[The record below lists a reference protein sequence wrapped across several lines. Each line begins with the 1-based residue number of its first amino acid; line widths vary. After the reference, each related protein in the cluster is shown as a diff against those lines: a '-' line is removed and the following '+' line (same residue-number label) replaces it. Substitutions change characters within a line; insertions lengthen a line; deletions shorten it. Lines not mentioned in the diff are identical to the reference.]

1 MKKNLL
7 LLFAFVLISCDSK
20 NDNYITIDGF
30 AEGTT
35 YHIIYNDPQKRDL
48 SENFAKFFE
57 DFENSLSIYNP
68 SSIVSRMNDNDTTAY
83 ADDWFVE
90 CLAISKDIY
99 RRSHG
104 LLDITLRP
112 LISAYGFGGESG
124 PRALSSKQV
133 DSMLKF
139 VGCDKVELRNRQLI
153 KKDNRTELDFN
164 AVAKGYSV
172 DLLGKMLDSL
182 GMSDYLVEVGGE
194 IVTKGKNE
202 KNKEW
207 TIAIDT
213 PLEGNY
219 TPGADVQAVLA
230 LSGKGMATS
239 GNYRRFATDEYGNKV
254 VHTIDP
260 RTGKSSMNNLL
271 SVTIVAPSC
280 AVADGFATACMVAGL
295 DEARKII
302 AENPELD
309 ALFIYSEDDKMLTE
323 TTENM
328 KKWVLQS
335 K

>member
-1 MKKNLL
+1 MKKILL
-7 LLFAFVLISCDSK
+7 LITAFVLLSCDSK
-20 NDNYITIDGF
+20 NSNYITIDGF

-48 SENFAKFFE
+48 SENFAQFFD

-90 CLAISKDIY
+90 CLTISKDIHN
-99 RRSHG
+99 RSHK

-112 LISAYGFGGESG
+112 LISAYGFGGENG
-124 PRALSSKQV
+124 PRKLSDKQV
-133 DSMLKF
+133 DSMLQF
-139 VGCDKVELRNRQLI
+139 VGCDKIWLNNRQLV

-194 IVTKGKNE
+194 IISKGKNE
-202 KNKEW
+202 KGNDW

-213 PLEGNY
+213 PIEGNY
-219 TPGADVQAVLA
+219 TPGADIQAIIS
-230 LSGKGMATS
+230 LSGSGLATS
-239 GNYRRFATDEYGNKV
+239 GNYRRFATDEDGNKV
-254 VHTIDP
+254 VHTVDP
-260 RTGKSSMNNLL
+260 RTGRSSMNNLL

-280 AVADGFATACMVAGL
+280 AIADGFATACMVAGL
-295 DEARKII
+295 DEARKIV
-302 AENPELD
+302 AENPELE
-309 ALFIYSEDDKMLTE
+309 AMFIYSIDEKMVTE
-323 TTENM
+323 TTEKM
-328 KKWVLQS
+328 KQRVLQS